1 MLVQL
6 NSNHINWVLITI
18 VILTTVACSENENR
32 PDIVNINQISQE
44 TLVSESELSDDNT
57 NNQNFFSLA
66 DLVEEVQLSV
76 VSISVDIIS
85 RGRFFDF
92 TDEGSGTGMI
102 ISNDGYIVTNY
113 HVVQNAS
120 DIKVSLS
127 DDRNY
132 SAKIV
137 GLDVLTDLAVIK
149 IKANDLSTIKFG
161 QSNLLRPGDWVFTI
175 GNALGL
181 KGGPSVTFGIV
192 SGVDR
197 TVQTERG
204 DLYDMIQTDAAIN
217 QGNSGGPLVNDK
229 GEVIGINTA
238 VYSGAQGIGF
248 SVSSK
253 VAQPVID
260 SLIKDGKVTRPL
272 IGLRGI
278 DATNTIA
285 NRYDLGISEGIFI
298 THVSSNGPADEANLK
313 VGDVITAIDG
323 IATPTMSEF
332 LPLLWSYD
340 VGNTITV
347 TYISEKSPFI
357 TEITLDKRP

>member
-1 MLVQL
+1 MSVQI
-6 NSNHINWVLITI
+6 NSNHINRTLVTI
-18 VILTTVACSENENR
+18 AILLTIACSGNDAQTTMAPLDQVIQETSIDSSNSNENNSN
-32 PDIVNINQISQE
+32 D
-44 TLVSESELSDDNT
+44 
-57 NNQNFFSLA
+57 QNLFSLA

-92 TDEGSGTGMI
+92 TDDGSGTGMI

-120 DIKVSLS
+120 DIKVALS
-127 DDRNY
+127 DGRNY
-132 SAKIV
+132 SAEIV

-161 QSNLLRPGDWVFTI
+161 QSNSLRPGDWVFTI

-248 SVSSK
+248 SVSST

-260 SLIKDGKVTRPL
+260 SLIEDGKVTRPL

-278 DATNTIA
+278 NATNTIS
-285 NRYDLGISEGIFI
+285 NRYDLGVSEGIFV
-298 THVSSNGPADEANLK
+298 THVSSNGPADKGNLK
-313 VGDVITAIDG
+313 VEDVITAIDG
-323 IATPTMSEF
+323 VSTPTMSEF

-357 TEITLDKRP
+357 TEITLDERP

>member
-1 MLVQL
+1 MSVQL
-6 NSNHINWVLITI
+6 NSNHISRALVTI
-18 VILTTVACSENENR
+18 AILMTIACTDGEIKPAAVEPNQAAPETSTNKSQLPER
-32 PDIVNINQISQE
+32 NID
-44 TLVSESELSDDNT
+44 T
-57 NNQNFFSLA
+57 QNLFSLA
-66 DLVEEVQLSV
+66 DLVERVQLSV

-92 TDEGSGTGMI
+92 TNEGSGTGMI
-102 ISNDGYIVTNY
+102 LSDDGYIVTNY
-113 HVVQNAS
+113 HVVHNAS

-127 DDRNY
+127 DGRNY
-132 SAKIV
+132 SAEIV

-149 IKANDLSTIKFG
+149 IKADDLSTIKFG
-161 QSNLLRPGDWVFTI
+161 QSNLLRLGDWVFTI

-248 SVSSK
+248 SVSST
-253 VAQPVID
+253 VAHPVID
-260 SLIKDGKVTRPL
+260 SLIENGKVTRPL

-278 DATNTIA
+278 NATNTIS
-285 NRYDLGISEGIFI
+285 NRYDLGVSEGIFV
-298 THVSSNGPADEANLK
+298 THVSSNGPADRGNLK

-323 IATPTMSEF
+323 ISTPTMSEF
-332 LPLLWSYD
+332 LPLLWSYN

-357 TEITLDKRP
+357 TEITLDERP